1 MKILSFLLNICGYF
15 SVERYHATSEGFYG
29 ELDRHGHFELHFY
42 RKDSSNSLFVS
53 HRIQNNSIWACN
65 AMKVY
70 KYWQNLNFW
79 VYYSFKQNQK
89 KTLA

>member
-29 ELDRHGHFELHFY
+29 EFDRHGHFELHFY

-53 HRIQNNSIWACN
+53 HRIQNNSIWVCN

-70 KYWQNLNFW
+70 KY
-79 VYYSFKQNQK
+79 
-89 KTLA
+89 